1 MTEALFQ
8 KLVDIRRQ
16 IHEHPEL
23 GYQEF
28 NTSAIV
34 CAQLDALKI
43 PYRSGVAT
51 TGVVA
56 TLTRGKGPCIALRA
70 DMDALPI
77 QEETNLDFKSKADG
91 KMHACGHDLHTTMLI
106 GAASLLAEESFDGT
120 VKFIFQPSEEGNY
133 DDPERKSG
141 GQKMVDLNVLDGV
154 RAAVALHVHPLL
166 PAGKVAYKLGQ
177 ALACAGF
184 IKVTVNGKAGHAG
197 AAPHLAID
205 AIFVASSL
213 IQTLQSAVS
222 RYTDPMQPVVLS
234 FTKISGGYAPNII
247 ADKVVIEGTLRALD
261 YDTYRQLKERIKLI
275 SEGVATT
282 HGATIEIEYLLEY
295 PSLLNDKEVHEHLRP
310 SLESVF
316 HKENIIETDALL
328 GGEDFAFFSR
338 QIPSMFYF
346 LGARDTSKEC
356 FFVHHPKM
364 VANEECI
371 KFGSVFL
378 AKAALTL
385 LKNHKEEN
393 IHILDDAMLQDE

>member
-16 IHEHPEL
+16 IHQHPEL

-28 NTSAIV
+28 KTSAIV

-43 PYRSGVAT
+43 PYQSKVAK

-56 TLTRGKGPCIALRA
+56 TLTKGEGPCIALRA

-77 QEETNLDFKSKADG
+77 QEQTNLDFKSNVDG
-91 KMHACGHDLHTTMLI
+91 KMHACGHDVHTTMLI
-106 GAASLLAEESFDGT
+106 GAASLLAEENFNGT

-133 DDPERKSG
+133 DDPEGKSG
-141 GQKMVDLNVLDGV
+141 GQKMIDQNVLDGV
-154 RAAVALHVHPLL
+154 RAAIGLHIHPLL
-166 PAGKVAYKLGQ
+166 PAGKIAYKLGQ

-184 IKVTVNGKAGHAG
+184 LKVTVNGKAGHAG

-213 IQTLQSAVS
+213 IQALQSAVS

-247 ADKVVIEGTLRALD
+247 ADKVVMEGTLRALD
-261 YDTYRQLKERIKLI
+261 WSTYLQLKERIKLI
-275 SEGVATT
+275 SEGVAIT
-282 HGATIEIEYLLEY
+282 HGATIEFEYLLEY
-295 PSLLNDKEVHEHLRP
+295 PSLLNDKQVHEHLRP

-316 HKENIIETDALL
+316 RKENIVETEALL

-338 QIPSMFYF
+338 EIPSMFYF
-346 LGARDTSKEC
+346 LGARDTSAEC

-364 VANEECI
+364 VVNEECI
-371 KFGSVFL
+371 KFGSMFL
-378 AKAALTL
+378 AEAALTL
-385 LKNHKEEN
+385 LKRHKEDD
-393 IHILDDAMLQDE
+393 ILILDDSMLKDE